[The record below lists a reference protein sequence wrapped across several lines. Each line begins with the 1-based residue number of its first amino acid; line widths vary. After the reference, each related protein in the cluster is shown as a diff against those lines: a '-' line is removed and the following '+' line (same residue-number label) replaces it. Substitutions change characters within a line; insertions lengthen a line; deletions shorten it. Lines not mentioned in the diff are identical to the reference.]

1 MANSFFSFKSFT
13 VHQDK
18 AAMKVC
24 TDACL
29 FGAWTALHT
38 LKPDTQHILDIGTGT
53 GLLSLMLAQFTR
65 AKIDAVDIDKSAA
78 IQAEENFNKCPWKEQ
93 LFVHHQS
100 LEDFTGGQQKKFD
113 LIICNPPFFE
123 NQLKSIQN
131 DRNLAMHSQQF
142 SLNLLAGSMA
152 DVLSDNGIGSVLL
165 PYQRSSEWLTIA
177 QKNQLTV
184 FRSCSVK
191 QTQDHPFFR
200 SMFLLHKSAMMSKT
214 GLTEK
219 REEISIKMGP
229 DYSPEFKTILKP
241 YYQAF

>member
-29 FGAWTALHT
+29 FGAWTASHALT
-38 LKPDTQHILDIGTGT
+38 PETRRILDIGTGT
-53 GLLSLMLAQFTR
+53 GLLSLMLAQRTH
-65 AKIDAVDIDKSAA
+65 AVIEALDIDENAA
-78 IQAEENFNKCPWKEQ
+78 IQAKENFNNSPWKEQ
-93 LFVHHQS
+93 LFIHHQS
-100 LEDFTGGQQKKFD
+100 LEEYAVGQQKKFD

-152 DVLSDNGIGSVLL
+152 GLLSDSGIGAVLL
-165 PYQRSSEWLTIA
+165 PYQRSSEWLTTA
-177 QKNQLTV
+177 KKNQLTV

-200 SMFLLHKSAMMSKT
+200 SMFLLHKTAAMSMTDQNVIK
-214 GLTEK
+214 
-219 REEISIKMGP
+219 EEISIKIGP

-241 YYQAF
+241 YYLAF